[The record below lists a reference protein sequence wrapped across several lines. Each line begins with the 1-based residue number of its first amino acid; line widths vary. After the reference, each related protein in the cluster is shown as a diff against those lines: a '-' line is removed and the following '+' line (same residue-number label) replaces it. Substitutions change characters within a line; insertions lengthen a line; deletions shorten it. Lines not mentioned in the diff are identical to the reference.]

1 VFNCQAVRELLL
13 RGCRIRFTHWMDL
26 GLSCRPS
33 QTRYTPKGNTAL
45 PVCTFEIRPIKSL
58 SREMLGFLDAPPSGL
73 GTGTGEQMLPGR
85 CTAGGWSWGFWSP
98 EPWAAA
104 WSGVPRLFP
113 TAGCRGGRRM
123 HHQCVR
129 GVWTERM
136 GVPLGLLYCA

>member
-1 VFNCQAVRELLL
+1 
-13 RGCRIRFTHWMDL
+13 
-26 GLSCRPS
+26 
-33 QTRYTPKGNTAL
+33 
-45 PVCTFEIRPIKSL
+45 
-58 SREMLGFLDAPPSGL
+58 
-73 GTGTGEQMLPGR
+73 MLPGR

-129 GVWTERM
+129 GVARANGRATQTSVLCVSGRAAH
-136 GVPLGLLYCA
+136 L